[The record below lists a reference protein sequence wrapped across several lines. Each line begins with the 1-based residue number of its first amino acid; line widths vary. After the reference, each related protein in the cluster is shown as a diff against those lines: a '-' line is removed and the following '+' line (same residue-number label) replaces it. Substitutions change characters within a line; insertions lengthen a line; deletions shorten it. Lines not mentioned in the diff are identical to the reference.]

1 MKKIIFTILSSL
13 PAYTFAQSLSIEQ
26 LWEKVAESSNYQ
38 QDSLMAEVKA
48 SELWELYNKRLP
60 VVYADA
66 NIQSNLIRPVTPVP
80 AIAFDPNADEG
91 AIIPLRFATKWSAK
105 AGVQLEWA
113 LFDPKRKYDIAQQEL
128 SIKQQEL
135 SQQKNIQNWRKNAT
149 LAYLSV
155 VLATKQ
161 YQTAQ
166 QDAAHYEEILQIS
179 KVRYEAG
186 RASSAE
192 YISAQ
197 QEAERKQIALAEAW
211 RVLTEADWELRKYL
225 NLDGVQ
231 HLASDI
237 DAIQAFVAA
246 KEFQNLEIDKLQ
258 FEQALSKLK
267 LNSAKAQLLPTLSA
281 NAYLGTQHYSNDFKI
296 MNSDYWYGN
305 SFVNLGIRMPL
316 SAYWTVK
323 PTLSKERINLDIT
336 GLKLAEEQKN
346 EQIRQEQ
353 KKARIDA
360 AQKKVA
366 RYGRIEALAL
376 EARNN
381 DENAYK
387 AGRLLLS
394 EYNKSLTAHNKA
406 AQDLWQAQYDLVK
419 VLLELNNAQ

>member
-26 LWEKVAESSNYQ
+26 LWEKVAESNNYQ

-60 VVYADA
+60 VIYADA

-80 AIAFDPNADEG
+80 AIAFDPNADEV

-128 SIKQQEL
+128 NIKQQEL
-135 SQQKNIQNWRKNAT
+135 SQQKNIQDWRKNAT

-305 SFVNLGIRMPL
+305 SFINLGIRMPL